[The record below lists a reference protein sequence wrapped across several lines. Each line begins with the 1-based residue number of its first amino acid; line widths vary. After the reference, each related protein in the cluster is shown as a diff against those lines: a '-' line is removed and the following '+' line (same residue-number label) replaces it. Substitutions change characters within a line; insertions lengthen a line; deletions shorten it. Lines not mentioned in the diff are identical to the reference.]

1 MPPTRIALA
10 GATGTLGPPILDA
23 LLSASHIVTVLTRL
37 GSTSTSKLRP
47 HPNLTIAEVDFAS
60 PASMLPALSGVE
72 VVVSAVA
79 ASAMGSQNPL
89 IDAAVQAGVKRFIP
103 AEFGLDSMNEKAML
117 LPVIKPKV
125 ATQKHLNEKV
135 KESGG
140 GFSWTAIA
148 NGWFL
153 DWVLQ
158 TTTFLLDA
166 RERKATLFNGGDVR
180 FSATLLGDIAK
191 AVVGVIEKREE
202 TSNRVVY
209 VQSAVVTQKQLIG
222 YAKEKDGREWSFTAK
237 ETDELL
243 GEIAEAEAKGDFHTC
258 FVLSPIVGCSD
269 PEYGCDYS
277 GHSDS
282 ELLGIKEMSE
292 EELRALVQ
300 GLM

>member
-10 GATGTLGPPILDA
+10 GATGNLGPPILDA
-23 LLSASHIVTVLTRL
+23 LLSASHTVTVLTRL

-47 HPNLTIAEVDFAS
+47 HPNLTITEVDFAS
-60 PASMLPALSGVE
+60 SASMLPALTGVE

-103 AEFGLDSMNEKAML
+103 AEFGLDSMNEKAKS

-140 GFSWTAIA
+140 SFSWTAIA

-158 TTTFLLDA
+158 TTTLLMDVK
-166 RERKATLFNGGDVR
+166 ERKATLFNGGDAR
-180 FSATLLGDIAK
+180 FSATLLADIAK
-191 AVVGVIEKREE
+191 AVVGVIEKRDE

-222 YAKEKDGREWSFTAK
+222 YAKEKDGREWSFTVK

-243 GEIAEAEAKGDFHTC
+243 GEIAEAEAKGDFQAC
-258 FVLSPIVGCSD
+258 FVLSPIVGCLD

-277 GHSDS
+277 GHSDN
-282 ELLGIKEMSE
+282 ELLGIKEMSQ
-292 EELRALVQ
+292 EELRSLVQ